1 MPPHE
6 VRLNGEPV
14 DMCVAAYALW
24 NGGPGYVV
32 YHPRDV
38 RGLIYL
44 NPEGRIASAIRVG
57 MVRVSRIDRINSGL
71 TSCDR

>member
-32 YHPRDV
+32 YYTKDV
-38 RGLIYL
+38 NGHIYL
-44 NPEGRIASAIRVG
+44 TPEGRVAEAIRFG
-57 MVRVSRIDRINSGL
+57 MVRVKQKTESA
-71 TSCDR
+71 

>member
-1 MPPHE
+1 MTIIALDIRRGGTMPPHE

-38 RGLIYL
+38 
-44 NPEGRIASAIRVG
+44 
-57 MVRVSRIDRINSGL
+57 SGL